1 MKESHMIYGAVA
13 VIVVSSLLYHIIQKS
28 TPTQVNP
35 LVAMFVTY
43 AVAALLCV
51 ILYQFYPNSESVLGE
66 LRKLNWTSFALA
78 GSILGIELGFLY
90 AYRIGGNVST
100 ASLLSSSLTFAFLI
114 PIGILMFHEK
124 FTLTNAAGFVLCT
137 IGIVMAGKH

>member
-51 ILYQFYPNSESVLGE
+51 ILYQFYPNSESVLG
-66 LRKLNWTSFALA
+66 
-78 GSILGIELGFLY
+78 
-90 AYRIGGNVST
+90 
-100 ASLLSSSLTFAFLI
+100 
-114 PIGILMFHEK
+114 
-124 FTLTNAAGFVLCT
+124 
-137 IGIVMAGKH
+137 